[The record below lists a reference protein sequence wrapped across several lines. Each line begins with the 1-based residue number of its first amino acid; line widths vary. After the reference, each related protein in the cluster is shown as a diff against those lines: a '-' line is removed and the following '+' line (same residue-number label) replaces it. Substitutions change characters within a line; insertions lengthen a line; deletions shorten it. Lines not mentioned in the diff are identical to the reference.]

1 MLFRL
6 FIVAVSLLHP
16 NDTITRGYLADAVV
30 HARAVALDPSEP
42 PLFEGE
48 EEEGRF
54 KTALLLVS
62 IAHHESRWNPRAVN
76 PAGDSGIMQT
86 RSIWWEGHTREEIL
100 SDAELGYRLGLHALR
115 KLKDECGGSAL
126 RWLGAFASGKCGG
139 AQGVAWGLC
148 GKVGLCYDS

>member
-16 NDTITRGYLADAVV
+16 NDTITRGYLVDAVV
-30 HARAVALDPSEP
+30 HARAVAFAEDEA

-48 EEEGRF
+48 DGRF
-54 KTALLLVS
+54 KTALLLIS
-62 IAHHESRWNPRAVN
+62 IAHHESRWNPKALN
-76 PAGDSGIMQT
+76 PQGDSGIMQT

-100 SDAELGYRLGLHALR
+100 ADEELGFRLGLHALHT
-115 KLKDECGGSAL
+115 LKDKCGGDAL

-139 AQGVAWGLC
+139 APKVAWGLC
-148 GKVGLCYDS
+148 GKVGVCSDT